1 VRQGNTFAHFFRRF
15 SASKEPRYCAKIE
28 RQQRS
33 VKIEERFDEMA
44 KGTFGER
51 LKRERELREVTVKE
65 IASATR
71 IAPKFLEALEN
82 EDWHKLPGGV
92 FGRGFVRSIAR
103 YLGLSE
109 ENLLSDYDLARG
121 ETSIP
126 GAKKPEER
134 IPSPPKWIPAL
145 TAVLVIAALVGMVFG
160 GRYAWRQYVAHR
172 NAKKASAVVSLPSSN
187 AARNPLVNSSPAAP
201 ASASEKSLPLE
212 LSVAA
217 SAATR
222 VKVAADSLAVYDA
235 ELPATQNLRFSANDK
250 FEVTAAD
257 FSVVLLELNGQKV
270 MPALA
275 PGSSST
281 ISLTSKDLRQ
291 AAVGSTKP

>member
-1 VRQGNTFAHFFRRF
+1 
-15 SASKEPRYCAKIE
+15 
-28 RQQRS
+28 
-33 VKIEERFDEMA
+33 MA

-82 EDWHKLPGGV
+82 EDWNKLPGGV

-121 ETSIP
+121 ETCAPTAQKS
-126 GAKKPEER
+126 EER

-145 TAVLVIAALVGMVFG
+145 AAVLLLAALVGVVFG
-160 GRYAWRQYVAHR
+160 GRYAWRQFVAHR
-172 NAKKASAVVSLPSSN
+172 NAKKASAVVSIPSSN
-187 AARNPLVNSSPAAP
+187 SAQNPRANGSPAVP
-201 ASASEKSLPLE
+201 ASAGEQSLPLE

-217 SAATR
+217 SAATQ
-222 VKVAADSLAVYDA
+222 VKIAADDLAVYDA
-235 ELPATQNLRFSANDK
+235 ELPAGQNLHFSANDK
-250 FEVTAAD
+250 FEVTTAD
-257 FSVVLLELNGQKV
+257 FSALLLELNGQKV
-270 MPALA
+270 MPAPA

-291 AAVGSTKP
+291 AAGGSTKP

>member
-1 VRQGNTFAHFFRRF
+1 
-15 SASKEPRYCAKIE
+15 
-28 RQQRS
+28 
-33 VKIEERFDEMA
+33 MA

-82 EDWHKLPGGV
+82 EDWNKLPGGV

-121 ETSIP
+121 ETSVP
-126 GAKKPEER
+126 AVQKAEER

-145 TAVLVIAALVGMVFG
+145 AAVLLIAALVGMVFG
-160 GRYAWRQYVAHR
+160 GRYAWRRYVAHR

-187 AARNPLVNSSPAAP
+187 AAQNSLVNSSL
-201 ASASEKSLPLE
+201 ASAE
-212 LSVAA
+212 
-217 SAATR
+217 TG
-222 VKVAADSLAVYDA
+222 VKVAADGLAGYDA
-235 ELPATQNLRFSANDK
+235 ELPAGQNLHFSANDE
-250 FEVTAAD
+250 FAVTAAD
-257 FSVVLLELNGQKV
+257 FSVLLLELNGQKV

-291 AAVGSTKP
+291 AAGGSTKP

>member
-1 VRQGNTFAHFFRRF
+1 
-15 SASKEPRYCAKIE
+15 
-28 RQQRS
+28 
-33 VKIEERFDEMA
+33 MA

-71 IAPKFLEALEN
+71 IAAKFLEALEN
-82 EDWHKLPGGV
+82 EDWNKLPGGV

-121 ETSIP
+121 ETSVP
-126 GAKKPEER
+126 TVPKPEER

-145 TAVLVIAALVGMVFG
+145 AAVLLIAALVGMVFG
-160 GRYAWRQYVAHR
+160 GRYAWRRYVAHR
-172 NAKKASAVVSLPSSN
+172 NAKKTSAVVSLPSSN
-187 AARNPLVNSSPAAP
+187 AAQNPLVNSSLAAP

-217 SAATR
+217 SAETG
-222 VKVAADSLAVYDA
+222 VKVAADGLTVYDA
-235 ELPATQNLRFSANDK
+235 ELPAGQNLHFSANHK
-250 FEVTAAD
+250 FAVTAAD
-257 FSVVLLELNGQKV
+257 FFVLLLELNCQKV
-270 MPALA
+270 MPSSHPA
-275 PGSSST
+275 PPVQS
-281 ISLTSKDLRQ
+281 D
-291 AAVGSTKP
+291 

>member
-1 VRQGNTFAHFFRRF
+1 
-15 SASKEPRYCAKIE
+15 
-28 RQQRS
+28 
-33 VKIEERFDEMA
+33 MA

-82 EDWHKLPGGV
+82 EEWNKLPGGV

-121 ETSIP
+121 ETSAP
-126 GAKKPEER
+126 VLQKPEER

-145 TAVLVIAALVGMVFG
+145 AVAVLIAALVGVVFG
-160 GRYAWRQYVAHR
+160 GQYAWRRYALHR
-172 NAKKASAVVSLPSSN
+172 AAKKASAVVSI
-187 AARNPLVNSSPAAP
+187 P
-201 ASASEKSLPLE
+201 ASDAAQNLFGNGSLATPARANEKSLSLD

-217 SAATR
+217 TAAIR
-222 VKVAADSLAVYDA
+222 VKVAADGVAVCDPELAA
-235 ELPATQNLRFSANDK
+235 GRNLHFPANASV
-250 FEVTAAD
+250 EVTANDA
-257 FSVVLLELNGQKV
+257 SALLLELNGQKV
-270 MPALA
+270 MPARI

-291 AAVGSTKP
+291 AAGGPPEH